1 MKNYSTVLRR
11 FSVGVVA
18 ATVIAL
24 PAAQSTI
31 ARAATTVA
39 TPHSGSM
46 MMSHGKAVY
55 VCAKCKEYYTPA
67 QAKAMKYTDSMG
79 HHLTMMP
86 KAPAGF
92 MAGGKMSAGNK
103 MSGGKM

>member
-1 MKNYSTVLRR
+1 MKNYSTLLRR
-11 FSVGVVA
+11 LSIGVTA
-18 ATVIAL
+18 AAL
-24 PAAQSTI
+24 IGLSAAQSTL
-31 ARAATTVA
+31 ARAAAPMA

-55 VCAKCKEYYTPA
+55 VCTKCKEYYTPA

-86 KAPAGF
+86 KAPAGY
-92 MAGGKMSAGNK
+92 MAGSKASAGK